1 MNSNISLFQYT
12 FANRSLL
19 FADELSMAWKIIKA
33 ICFDEKKKTCC
44 DHFIALTET
53 RDHFTIFFSII
64 YPKFDI
70 LSKKWAVLPVL
81 IVPI

>member
-12 FANRSLL
+12 FRNQSLL

-33 ICFDEKKKTCC
+33 ICFDEEKTCC
-44 DHFIALTET
+44 DHFIALTEA
-53 RDHFTIFFSII
+53 RDHFTIFLSII

-70 LSKKWAVLPVL
+70 LSKKWSVLSDHVMF
-81 IVPI
+81 I